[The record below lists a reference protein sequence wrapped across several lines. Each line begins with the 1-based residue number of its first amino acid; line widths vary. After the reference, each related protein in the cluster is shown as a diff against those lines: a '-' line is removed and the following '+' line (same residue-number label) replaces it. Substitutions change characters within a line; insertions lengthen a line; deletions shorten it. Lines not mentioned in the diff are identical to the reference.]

1 MTGRYSMGFPENF
14 LWGGAISAS
23 QAEGGWDEGG
33 RGIENVDLIPN
44 GPDRRKV
51 IMGEM
56 KLDLHDTEH
65 CFPAR
70 KGIDFYHRYKEDIA
84 LFAELGFRILRTSI
98 AWSRIYPNGDE
109 EKPNEE
115 GLAFYDSV
123 FNELHKY
130 GIEPMI
136 TLTHFDCPQHLV
148 DAYGGWRNRKM
159 VGFYGNYA
167 KTVFERYKDQV
178 KYWLTFNEINM
189 NMLAPDGAGLKR
201 YPEDNPAQVSCDARH
216 HLVLACAE
224 SIRLC
229 HEIIPDAKIGCMK
242 MSALAYAY
250 TCAPEDHLKVMQH
263 NQWQYALIDP
273 QVRGE
278 YPSSYLK
285 RIEREGAHLEL
296 SEEDRKLIHDNTV
309 DFVSFSYY
317 NSSCISADPEVTDR
331 AGGNGFSGIRN
342 PYLKTT
348 AWDWAIDPIGFRLI
362 LNELYE
368 RYHKPIFVVEN
379 GCGAPDQP
387 DENGYVEDDYRIA
400 YLRDHIGQMKLAI
413 EEDGVEILGYTA
425 WGCIDVVSGGTGQ
438 MKKRYGFIYV
448 DQDDEMQGTLKRSKK
463 KSFEWYRKVIVT
475 NGADLS

>member
-1 MTGRYSMGFPENF
+1 MSFPKGF

-33 RGIENVDLIPN
+33 RGVENVDLIPN
-44 GPDRRKV
+44 GPDRMKV
-51 IMGEM
+51 IMGKM
-56 KLDLHDTEH
+56 KLDLDDSQH

-84 LFAELGFRILRTSI
+84 LFAQLGFKVLRTSI
-98 AWSRIYPNGDE
+98 AWSRIYPDGDE
-109 EKPNEE
+109 QQPNEE

-123 FNELHKY
+123 FSELHRY
-130 GIEPMI
+130 GIEPLI
-136 TLTHFDCPQHLV
+136 TLTHFDCPQHLI
-148 DAYGGWRNRKM
+148 DEYGGWRNRKM
-159 VGFYGNYA
+159 VDFYRRYA
-167 KTVFERYKDQV
+167 RTVFERYKDQV

-201 YPEDNPAQVSCDARH
+201 YPQDDYEQVSYEARH
-216 HLVLACAE
+216 NLILACAE

-229 HEIIPDAKIGCMK
+229 HQIVPDGKIGCMK

-250 TCAPEDHLKVMQH
+250 TCAPEDHLKVMKH
-263 NQWQYALIDP
+263 NQWQYALIDT
-273 QVRGE
+273 QVFGE
-278 YPSSYLK
+278 YPASYLK
-285 RIEREGAHLEL
+285 RAERDGAAVIL
-296 SEEDRKLIHDNTV
+296 SEEDRRLLRENTV

-317 NSSCISADPEVTDR
+317 NSSCLSADPEVTDR

-348 AWDWAIDPIGFRLI
+348 PWDWPIDPVGFRLI

-368 RYHKPIFVVEN
+368 RYRKPVFVVEN
-379 GCGAPDQP
+379 GFGAADQP

-400 YLRDHIGQMKLAI
+400 YLRDHIRQMKLAI
-413 EEDGVEILGYTA
+413 EEDGVEVIGYTA

-448 DQDDEMQGTLKRSKK
+448 DQDDEMHGTLKRSKK
-463 KSFEWYRKVIVT
+463 KSFEWYRKVITT
-475 NGADLS
+475 NGEDLS